1 MTPQQIKDFADAQ
14 WQSKGVRN
22 AANGNVFQEE
32 NGCVRIKAGHTW
44 QYTSKETKRRQ
55 KGLAMYNPKLK
66 DIILAEATREMR
78 DQKVEKPRKAWEDP
92 KFETKPMPHYT
103 WPKATKEPEP
113 AKTRRKRVSRAQAE
127 QAAAILAKVP
137 ENELTAFLARFG
149 LSLTTCAALASIG
162 DVEAMAREF
171 LRAVA

>member
-1 MTPQQIKDFADAQ
+1 MNIKEWCEAK
-14 WQSKGVRN
+14 WQSKGVIH
-22 AANGNVFQEE
+22 AANGNVFTMSEDGRPQ
-32 NGCVRIKAGHTW
+32 VRAGHTW

-78 DQKVEKPRKAWEDP
+78 PMKVPAKSRKEDD
-92 KFETKPMPHYT
+92 KIRPMPHYT
-103 WPKATKEPEP
+103 WPKATKEPEAP
-113 AKTRRKRVSRAQAE
+113 KARRKRVSRAQAE

-171 LRAVA
+171 IRAMS